1 MSNIFSSRN
10 RYLIIK
16 LMVIAKI
23 CSSQAPVTSDSAAIG
38 NTTEASLFFI
48 KSVLECLL
56 ACLLSLIF
64 THATQALKSTTRTSM
79 NPIASF
85 LMHYAYS
92 SFGVLIAD
100 HSPI

>member
-1 MSNIFSSRN
+1 MSNIFSRRN

-23 CSSQAPVTSDSAAIG
+23 CSSQVTSDSAAIG

-48 KSVLECLL
+48 KSVLEYLL

-92 SFGVLIAD
+92 SFGVFIAD
-100 HSPI
+100 HSPICI